1 VPKGPQEQRVLTPEG
16 LQTTAQRRFL
26 KQKFLEWVRKGYAAM
41 SKRIG
46 KSLVVNGVTLVT
58 EASWNAELDAKH
70 ERLVEWLKDQG
81 LAGVLIRRNE
91 NVAWVTGGAVELRVL
106 TPAET
111 GVASLLVTATGKR
124 YYITTENEAPRL
136 HDEEFG
142 ALDFEPV
149 LFPWWADDT
158 VAAATKLAGGPLG
171 SDMPGAGLTPVNLYP
186 LRAALCESEIA
197 RYRWLGA
204 ETAAATVEAL
214 HEVEPGLSE
223 FDMEAITAAGL
234 LRRGILPSV
243 ALYAVDERIFSY
255 KHAVP
260 RGRRL
265 KQYGMLNLCSRKWG
279 LAISITRF
287 IHFGALPQELAERFN
302 SAAHVNAALLNAS
315 RAGTTSSELFKV
327 AQAAYSA
334 EGFPGEERFH
344 HQGGPTGYGERE
356 WVATPQ
362 GTEVVVDNQA
372 FAWNPSIRGGKVE
385 DTVILHDGVIENL
398 TSTPELPVLAEAAVE
413 GSSYAAAGVLVK

>member
-1 VPKGPQEQRVLTPEG
+1 
-16 LQTTAQRRFL
+16 
-26 KQKFLEWVRKGYAAM
+26 M

-46 KSLVVNGVTLVT
+46 RSLVVQGATLVT
-58 EASWNAELDAKH
+58 QDAWNAELDAKH
-70 ERLVEWLKDQG
+70 EQLVEWLKSQG
-81 LAGVLIRRNE
+81 LAAVLIRRNE

-106 TPAET
+106 TPGET

-124 YYITTENEAPRL
+124 YYFTTENEAPRL

-158 VAAATKLAGGPLG
+158 AAAAAKLAGGPLG
-171 SDMPGAGLTPVNLYP
+171 SDTPGTGLILVNLGP
-186 LRAALCESEIA
+186 LRAALHQSEVE
-197 RYRWLGA
+197 RYRWLGV

-214 HEVEPGLSE
+214 NEVEPGLSE
-223 FDMEAITAAGL
+223 FDLEAITAGGL

-243 ALYAVDERIFSY
+243 ALYAVDERIVNY

-265 KQYGMLNLCSRKWG
+265 KQYGMLNLCARKWG

-287 IHFGALPQELAERFN
+287 IHFGALPAELAARFE
-302 SAAHVNAALLNAS
+302 AAARVNAALLTAT
-315 RAGTTSSELFKV
+315 RVGATSAELFKV
-327 AQAAYSA
+327 AQAAYAA

-344 HQGGPTGYGERE
+344 HQGGAAGYGERE

-362 GTEVVVDNQA
+362 GTEVVVNNQA

-385 DTVILHDGVIENL
+385 DTVILRDGVIENL
-398 TSTPELPVLAEAAVE
+398 TATPELPMLTEAIVE
-413 GSSYAAAGVLVK
+413 GSAYAAAGVLVR